1 MKNYKGFR
9 LPPAS
14 TCNVEGCNN
23 HTSADDEQELQGK
36 DSIIIA
42 SICGTCD
49 QLNGLEKDYRI
60 PHKMRTNTHTQNVS
74 PYRNN
79 VKRRTGREHPPVNP
93 HFTGDRQ

>member
-1 MKNYKGFR
+1 MENQKGFR

-36 DSIIIA
+36 NSIIIA

-49 QLNGLEKDYRI
+49 QEMGLKKITIYPTKCGEYTYADCI
-60 PHKMRTNTHTQNVS
+60 TLS
-74 PYRNN
+74 
-79 VKRRTGREHPPVNP
+79 E
-93 HFTGDRQ
+93 